1 MEQWLDSNMLN
12 FTDIFIRRPVL
23 AIVTSLFVLLL
34 GVVSYF
40 SLSLREYPRVDTP
53 SVDIYVSYPG
63 ATPEVI
69 ESYVT
74 TPIENAIGSVDGLDY
89 IYSESGIGS
98 SQITAYFNLG
108 YDINV
113 ALADIASHVSAARWQ
128 FPKDIK
134 DPIISKED
142 FTSQAS
148 MYLAFQSSKMSAEEL
163 SDYLARVVQPQLQII
178 NGVGSARIDGE
189 RKYAMRLWLDP
200 YAMAA
205 YNITARD
212 ITQALTSGQL
222 QAATGNVKNLWQQF
236 GINAITSLNSPEQFD
251 ALVIRNAQGQ
261 LTRFD
266 NIGRAELGSKSSDFS
281 ITIDNKAG
289 LLIDILPKSDAN
301 PLDISRLVNQALQSL
316 QKYFPANMHG
326 YVLLDR
332 ATYIHASI
340 GEIEKTF
347 VMAIVFVIIIVFVFL
362 GSWRVLLIPTV
373 TIPLS
378 IVGVFS
384 VMLALGYSLNTLT
397 LLALVLAVGMVVDD
411 AIVVVENIYRHMVAG
426 KSPIEAALLGAREIQ
441 FAIIS
446 ITLTLAAVYLPI
458 GFTSGLTKV
467 LFKEFAFTLAATV
480 IISGFIALTLSPMM
494 CSRIMTVATLQTK
507 FAGIVHHLSLTI
519 TERYVKLLQRVFQ
532 RRSIV
537 FGILIVSLISGGMLY
552 RILPSEL
559 APQEDVGW
567 MWTMINAPAAA
578 NFAFT
583 QKYADKVN
591 RIFTSYPE
599 IEHYGMAIGGWRG
612 ANVGVAF
619 LTLKPWN
626 ERKRTLDQL
635 IPLLQNDYAKIPGIQ
650 TFSYN
655 PHSLPGSTSII
666 PIQVAVQSMGN
677 FEELSAVM
685 QKIKSAL
692 RDNTR
697 ITNVDVNLKIDQPQL
712 DIEIDRNKAGTLGI
726 SMQDITDAINLAFG
740 EPELAHFTME
750 GRNYDVIPQLDFA
763 YKDNFAA
770 VNNLQLRTSSGELV
784 PLSNLITLKESIRPR
799 TLTHFQ
805 QMRFAKLE
813 ASLAPGY
820 SIGEALHYI
829 DKVAKKVMPANM
841 KLDYMGQSRQFVKA
855 EGKMLTT
862 FIFAVIFIFLV
873 LAAQFESFR
882 APFIIMFTV
891 PLSICGALL
900 TLLLIGGS
908 LSIYANVG
916 LVTLVGLISKHGIL
930 IVEFANQLREKG
942 LNKKDAVIEAAHIRL
957 RPILMTTFAMI
968 IGALPL
974 ALAHGA
980 GAISRQQIGWVIV
993 GGMAIGTIFTL
1004 FVIPVM
1010 YTLLTSEK

>member
-1 MEQWLDSNMLN
+1 MVN

-23 AIVTSLFVLLL
+23 SMVTSLLVLLL
-34 GVVSYF
+34 GVVSFF
-40 SLSLREYPRVDTP
+40 SLTLREYPRVDTP
-53 SVDIYVSYPG
+53 SIDVYVSYPG
-63 ATPEVI
+63 ATPQVI

-98 SQITAYFNLG
+98 AQITAYFNLG
-108 YDINV
+108 YDVNV
-113 ALADIASHVSAARWQ
+113 ALADVASKVSAARWQ

-142 FTSQAS
+142 FTSQAT
-148 MYLAFQSSKMSAEEL
+148 MYLAFQSNKMSAEEL
-163 SDYLARVVQPQLQII
+163 SDYLARVVQPQLQILS
-178 NGVGSARIDGE
+178 GVGSARIDGE
-189 RKYAMRLWLDP
+189 RKYAMRLWLNP

-205 YNITARD
+205 YNITAHD
-212 ITQALTSGQL
+212 INQAITSGQL
-222 QAATGNVKNLWQQF
+222 QAPTGNIKNLWQQF
-236 GINAITSLNSPEQFD
+236 GINAVTSLNSPEQFN
-251 ALVIRNAQGQ
+251 ALVIRNNDGQ
-261 LTRFD
+261 LTRLD
-266 NIGRAELGSKSSDFS
+266 DVGRAELGSKTSDFS
-281 ITIDNKAG
+281 ITIGNQSG

-301 PLDISRLVNQALQSL
+301 PLDISRLVTQTLKNL
-316 QKYFPANMHG
+316 QKYFPADVKG

-332 ATYIHASI
+332 AKYIRASI
-340 GEIEKTF
+340 GEIQKTF
-347 VMAIVFVIIIVFVFL
+347 VIAIIFVILIVFIFL
-362 GSWRVLLIPTV
+362 GSVRILLIPAV

-378 IVGVFS
+378 IIGVFS

-411 AIVVVENIYRHMVAG
+411 AIVVVENIYRHMSAG
-426 KSPIEAALLGAREIQ
+426 KSPLEAALLGAREIQ

-494 CSRIMTVATLQTK
+494 CSRIMTADTLKTK
-507 FAGIVHHLSLTI
+507 FAELVHRLSESLTAC
-519 TERYVKLLQRVFQ
+519 YVEVLKKLFNRKF
-532 RRSIV
+532 IV
-537 FGILIVSLISGGMLY
+537 LGILGVAVVVCGILY
-552 RILPSEL
+552 RLLPSDL

-567 MWTMINAPAAA
+567 LWTAINAPAAA
-578 NFAFT
+578 NFEFT

-591 RIFTSYPE
+591 NIFTHYPE
-599 IEHYGMAIGGWRG
+599 IEHYGMVVGGWRG
-612 ANVGVAF
+612 ANAGGAFVA
-619 LTLKPWN
+619 LKPWN
-626 ERKRTLDQL
+626 ERKRSLDQ
-635 IPLLQNDYAKIPGIQ
+635 IIRLLQGEYAAITGIQ

-655 PHSLPGSTSII
+655 PHSLPGSTSFL
-666 PIQVAVQSMGN
+666 PIQVAVQSMGSY
-677 FEELSAVM
+677 EELSAVM
-685 QKIKSAL
+685 QKLKTAL
-692 RDNTR
+692 KDNPR
-697 ITNVDVNLKIDQPQL
+697 IINVDVSLKIDQPQL
-712 DIEIDRNKAGTLGI
+712 DIEIDRNKAGILGI

-740 EPELAHFTME
+740 EPETAHFTME

-770 VNNLQLRTSSGELV
+770 VNNLQLRTASGELV

-799 TLTHFQ
+799 ILTHFQ

-813 ASLAPGY
+813 ASLVSGY

-829 DKVAKKVMPANM
+829 DGVAKKIIPSSM

-855 EGKMLTT
+855 EGKMLMT
-862 FIFAVIFIFLV
+862 FSFAVIFIFLV

-882 APFIIMFTV
+882 APLIVMFTV

-900 TLLLIGGS
+900 ALLMIGGS

-930 IVEFANQLREKG
+930 IVEFANQLRAKG
-942 LNKKDAVIEAAHIRL
+942 LSKKDAVIEAAQIRL
-957 RPILMTTFAMI
+957 RPILMTTCAMI

-993 GGMAIGTIFTL
+993 GGMLIGTIFTL

-1010 YTLLTSEK
+1010 YTFLAQSEKHQ